1 MFFVCLL
8 TLTLQVRREPHSFR
22 SETLI
27 SCQLTCTNQP
37 ISHTCLTESSQPL
50 LKKCRETRK
59 GAPRRGGGEVR
70 PKTEFQRRSYVAA
83 PIIILFCLSQFHW
96 FLVIVPRPCH
106 LSELTT
112 NKAWLDLG
120 LTRISISMILLSL
133 KFPIL
138 GMCVVYWYIIICRIL
153 IIQNLQNTCGKLWNV
168 FVDKRRQ
175 NYYYSWA
182 GTILCR

>member
-1 MFFVCLL
+1 MHL
-8 TLTLQVRREPHSFR
+8 S
-22 SETLI
+22 
-27 SCQLTCTNQP
+27 TNF
-37 ISHTCLTESSQPL
+37 SHLPNWVSQPL

-59 GAPRRGGGEVR
+59 GAPRGVGGGVR
-70 PKTEFQRRSYVAA
+70 PKTEFQRSYVAA

-96 FLVIVPRPCH
+96 FSVIVPRPCH

-120 LTRISISMILLSL
+120 LTRISIWMILLSL

-138 GMCVVYWYIIICRIL
+138 GICVVYWYIIICRTL
-153 IIQNLQNTCGKLWNV
+153 KIQNLQNTCGKLWNV

-175 NYYYSWA
+175 NYYYSGA

>member
-1 MFFVCLL
+1 M
-8 TLTLQVRREPHSFR
+8 
-22 SETLI
+22 
-27 SCQLTCTNQP
+27 
-37 ISHTCLTESSQPL
+37 
-50 LKKCRETRK
+50 
-59 GAPRRGGGEVR
+59 
-70 PKTEFQRRSYVAA
+70 
-83 PIIILFCLSQFHW
+83 SQFHW

-182 GTILCR
+182 GTILCRYVHRVGWWTGDKCAWHRRENLQITDLQLVHVVRVPTVISTMRVLITTNPPSFSSFRSV